1 MSSISAIEPTLTS
14 KALSAVEQALQSRL
28 DAMMRIATG
37 NRAESAKDSP
47 SGTGVSMNLSARGA
61 RLEADRMSLQNA
73 ASFLQTQ
80 ASVISQMADV
90 FSEVQA
96 LTLTIAQGLSVN
108 DPFLTGDSS
117 GPLGG
122 VRMTKQDPSIL
133 VQQFYSRVDTL
144 WSLANETFGGVNLFR
159 TEATTE
165 DGGRELSLADGTT
178 VNVTKFNFS
187 STRIDGSAF
196 GLDLDNFVSLV
207 RMNAPG
213 GSGTSTLGDWLYKS
227 VLSEPGER
235 NQLKTG
241 EAAIAGMIVRNGSEM
256 LAVQDAADRMAS
268 YSLGNSVS
276 LGSITD
282 SNLAQDMTDYA
293 SSNIRLFASLAMMAQ
308 SKVRPTMAFSLI
320 TGA

>member
-28 DAMMRIATG
+28 AAMMRIATG
-37 NRAESAKDSP
+37 NRVESAKDSP
-47 SGTGVSMNLSARGA
+47 GGTGVSMNLSARGA

-73 ASFLQTQ
+73 ATFLQAQ

-90 FSEVQA
+90 FSEVQT

-108 DPFLTGDSS
+108 DPFLTGDPSASS
-117 GPLGG
+117 
-122 VRMTKQDPSIL
+122 RFTKQDPSIL
-133 VQQFYSRVDTL
+133 VQQFYSKVDTL
-144 WSLANETFGGVNLFR
+144 WSMANETFGGVNLFK
-159 TEATTE
+159 TEATSE
-165 DGGRELSLADGTT
+165 DNGMELSLADGTT

-187 STRIDGSAF
+187 STRENTTAF
-196 GLDLDNFVSLV
+196 GLDMDNFVSLV

-213 GSGTSTLGDWLYKS
+213 GSGTATVADWLYKS
-227 VLSEPGER
+227 VLADPGER

-241 EAAIAGMIVRNGSEM
+241 EAAISGMIVRNGSEL

-268 YSLGNSVS
+268 YSVGNSVA

-282 SNLAQDMTDYA
+282 SNLAQDMTAYA
-293 SSNIRLFASLAMMAQ
+293 SSNIRMYASMAMMAQ

-320 TGA
+320 TGS